1 MEYRLITKYLSE
13 AASEAEVAQIFQWIE
28 ASPSNKEAFMEIK
41 KIWALGTK
49 GDEDIERAWYEIQ
62 ERLKFMSR
70 RRKRA
75 NFLKYAAIF
84 IGLVA
89 GSYVWFFNEPADKP
103 ALIIEDSAVVLST
116 GDNTS
121 EKLNVNSEQNF
132 ATQGGKVFAT
142 QIGNKIVYNA
152 NESIKELVY
161 NEIKVPHGKT
171 FQLVLS
177 DGSLVHLNSG
187 TSMKFPVNFLPD
199 QERRVFLDGEAYF
212 EVAKDEKRPF
222 LVEANDIDVQVL
234 GTHFNVSS
242 YKGTEPFAVL
252 VEGSVSV
259 SDRQEEQ
266 EARHSQVIVPGQKAS
281 LTSNGFAVE
290 EVDVNDYLEWRQGRL
305 IFNNESFQEI
315 VYKIERRYNV
325 EINNAYTELDP
336 IKFNGKFGNETIIDL
351 LDTFKE
357 SAGFDY
363 YIEDNKV
370 IINQPN

>member
-13 AASEAEVAQIFQWIE
+13 AASEAEVAQIFEWIE

-49 GDEDIERAWYEIQ
+49 GDEDIEKAWYEIQ
-62 ERLKFMSR
+62 GRLKIMSR
-70 RRKRA
+70 RRKQA
-75 NFLKYAAIF
+75 NILKYAAIF
-84 IGLVA
+84 VGLVA
-89 GSYVWFFNEPADKP
+89 GAYVWLSQEPVENP
-103 ALIIEDSAVVLST
+103 GLIIEDSAVVLST

-132 ATQGGKVFAT
+132 STQGGKVFAT
-142 QIGNKIVYNA
+142 QMGNKIVYNA

-187 TSMKFPVNFLPD
+187 TSMKFPVNFLPG

-242 YKGTEPFAVL
+242 YKATDRK
-252 VEGSVSV
+252 SVV
-259 SDRQEEQ
+259 
-266 EARHSQVIVPGQKAS
+266 
-281 LTSNGFAVE
+281 
-290 EVDVNDYLEWRQGRL
+290 
-305 IFNNESFQEI
+305 
-315 VYKIERRYNV
+315 
-325 EINNAYTELDP
+325 
-336 IKFNGKFGNETIIDL
+336 
-351 LDTFKE
+351 
-357 SAGFDY
+357 
-363 YIEDNKV
+363 
-370 IINQPN
+370 

>member
-49 GDEDIERAWYEIQ
+49 GDEDIEKAWYEIQ
-62 ERLKFMSR
+62 ERLKIISR
-70 RRKRA
+70 RRKRT
-75 NFLKYAAIF
+75 NILKYAAIF

-89 GSYVWFFNEPADKP
+89 GAYVWLSQEPVENP
-103 ALIIEDSAVVLST
+103 GLIIEDSAVVLST
-116 GDNTS
+116 GDNTT

-132 ATQGGKVFAT
+132 STQGGKVFAT
-142 QIGNKIVYNA
+142 QVGNKIVYNA

-199 QERRVFLDGEAYF
+199 QERRVYLDGEAYF
-212 EVAKDEKRPF
+212 EVAKDKKRPF
-222 LVEANDIDVQVL
+222 LVEANNIDVQVL

-259 SDRQEEQ
+259 SDKHEGESSR
-266 EARHSQVIVPGQKAS
+266 ASQVIVPGQKAS

-325 EINNAYTELDP
+325 EINNSYTELDP

>member
-49 GDEDIERAWYEIQ
+49 GDEDIEKAWYEIQ
-62 ERLKFMSR
+62 ERLKIISR
-70 RRKRA
+70 RRRRT
-75 NFLKYAAIF
+75 NILKYAAIF
-84 IGLVA
+84 IGLIA
-89 GSYVWFFNEPADKP
+89 GAYVWLSQEPVENP
-103 ALIIEDSAVVLST
+103 GLIIEDSAVVLST
-116 GDNTS
+116 GDNTT

-132 ATQGGKVFAT
+132 STQGGKVFAT
-142 QIGNKIVYNA
+142 QVGNKIVYNA

-199 QERRVFLDGEAYF
+199 QERRVYLDGEAYF
-212 EVAKDEKRPF
+212 EVAKDKKRPF
-222 LVEANDIDVQVL
+222 LVEANNIDVQVL

-259 SDRQEEQ
+259 SDKHEGESSR
-266 EARHSQVIVPGQKAS
+266 ASQVIVPGQKAS

-325 EINNAYTELDP
+325 EINNSYTELDP

>member
-28 ASPSNKEAFMEIK
+28 ASSSNKEAFMEIK

-49 GDEDIERAWYEIQ
+49 GDEDIEKAWYEIQ
-62 ERLKFMSR
+62 ERLKIISR
-70 RRKRA
+70 RRKRT
-75 NFLKYAAIF
+75 NILKYAAIF

-89 GSYVWFFNEPADKP
+89 GAYVWLSQEPVENP
-103 ALIIEDSAVVLST
+103 GLIIEDSAVVLST
-116 GDNTS
+116 GDNTT

-132 ATQGGKVFAT
+132 STQGGKVFAT
-142 QIGNKIVYNA
+142 QVGNKIVYNA

-199 QERRVFLDGEAYF
+199 QERRVYLDGEAYF
-212 EVAKDEKRPF
+212 EVAKDKKRPF
-222 LVEANDIDVQVL
+222 LVEANNIDVQVL

-259 SDRQEEQ
+259 SDKHEGESSR
-266 EARHSQVIVPGQKAS
+266 ASQVIVPGQKAS

-325 EINNAYTELDP
+325 EINNSYTELDP